1 MIFCLFIKEYFYN
14 NFILINVTWTQ
25 VFLATTSHN
34 HCWIKFTKNR
44 YRDVKVRF
52 SKKWLTVS
60 RLNRLETFFRKPSCD
75 FFFLLVV
82 ILLLYYCRSTESVV
96 LLIQLILP
104 LRSHRGTSY
113 FFFILLTK
121 RTRLHN
127 TQDRWTINVMNNAY
141 VFADMRRTRGIYMLF
156 HVIYTIAHKFRFNC
170 IKKKLFSYWFTGVAF
185 IKLLNMVHEIPHF
198 QC

>member
-1 MIFCLFIKEYFYN
+1 MIKYLFKYVDFTLTGNSCYHLIFCLFIKEYFYN
-14 NFILINVTWTQ
+14 DFILINVTWTQ
-25 VFLATTSHN
+25 VFLATTSHD

-82 ILLLYYCRSTESVV
+82 ILLLCYCRSTESVV

-113 FFFILLTK
+113 FFYSSHKTHETTQH
-121 RTRLHN
+121 TR
-127 TQDRWTINVMNNAY
+127 
-141 VFADMRRTRGIYMLF
+141 
-156 HVIYTIAHKFRFNC
+156 
-170 IKKKLFSYWFTGVAF
+170 
-185 IKLLNMVHEIPHF
+185 
-198 QC
+198 